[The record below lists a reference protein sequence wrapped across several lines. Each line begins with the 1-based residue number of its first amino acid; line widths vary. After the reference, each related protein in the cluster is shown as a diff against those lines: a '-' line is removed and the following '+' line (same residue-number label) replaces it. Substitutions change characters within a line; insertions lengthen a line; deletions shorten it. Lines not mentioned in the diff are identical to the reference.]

1 VNKRIPNDTR
11 AIIHIKRL
19 EGESMNRIGQIVG
32 VSKGSIINVLRENT
46 DDYQYEID
54 RITRESLANWQKI
67 RGMAQEYLLRI
78 LEAIRAAPSSAEVS
92 LRELCII
99 VDLAQKNE
107 TLLYNEIMLHNRTQ
121 ENYRRLREMTP
132 AERHARIERLLEI
145 SQKIYPEAPIEREGE
160 I

>member
-1 VNKRIPNDTR
+1 MNKRIPNDTR

-67 RGMAQEYLLRI
+67 RGMAQEHLLRI
-78 LEAIRAAPSSAEVS
+78 LEAIRAAPSSVEVS
-92 LRELCII
+92 LRELCTILDI
-99 VDLAQKNE
+99 AQKNE

-121 ENYRRLREMTP
+121 ENYRRLREMPP
-132 AERHARIERLLEI
+132 AERHARFKHLLEI
-145 SQKIYPEAPIEREGE
+145 YQKITPVEREE
-160 I
+160 